1 MHPIVDIALIAVQA
15 VLVIALADF
24 IAGLIHWIEDAYF
37 DENTPFIGS
46 RIIRPN
52 IVHHHVPRYFT
63 QLSWWQSSRD
73 LLLASLLLVAA
84 SIPLG
89 FFGWQVVLFAL
100 VSTNANQVHKWAHRT
115 RRENGRLISLLQDWR
130 ILQTPHHHGLHHTD
144 PKNTYYCP
152 VTNLVNPILERI
164 SFWQRLEA
172 VIEKFTGIKHRDDT
186 SIRGQGPGPDWLA
199 HYRRPSSFL
208 SLQETSSNVKASAK
222 MVPKLR
228 TCHYRPKATL
238 PSTRGAASALTI
250 VGLIIVG
257 WAVGMCL
264 QPLVESHRRDPQS
277 SKHAETVVEKDS
289 HHAVET
295 DPDHG
300 NLIETKEQSDD

>member
-1 MHPIVDIALIAVQA
+1 MHPIVEIVLIAVQA

-24 IAGLIHWIEDAYF
+24 LAGVIHWLEDAYF

-52 IVHHHVPRYFT
+52 IVHHHLPRYFT
-63 QLSWWQSSRD
+63 QLSWWDSSRD
-73 LLLASLLLVAA
+73 LLLASLVLVAA

-89 FFGWQVVLFAL
+89 FFGWQVVLFAV

-115 RRENGRLISLLQDWR
+115 RKENGRLISLLQDWR

-164 SFWQRLEA
+164 SFWQSLED
-172 VIEKFTGIKHRDDT
+172 VIEKITGIKHRDDT

-199 HYRRPSSFL
+199 QYRRPRLHACSHDC
-208 SLQETSSNVKASAK
+208 A
-222 MVPKLR
+222 
-228 TCHYRPKATL
+228 TCSRKHNAPANHIVNQ
-238 PSTRGAASALTI
+238 AA
-250 VGLIIVG
+250 
-257 WAVGMCL
+257 
-264 QPLVESHRRDPQS
+264 
-277 SKHAETVVEKDS
+277 
-289 HHAVET
+289 
-295 DPDHG
+295 
-300 NLIETKEQSDD
+300 